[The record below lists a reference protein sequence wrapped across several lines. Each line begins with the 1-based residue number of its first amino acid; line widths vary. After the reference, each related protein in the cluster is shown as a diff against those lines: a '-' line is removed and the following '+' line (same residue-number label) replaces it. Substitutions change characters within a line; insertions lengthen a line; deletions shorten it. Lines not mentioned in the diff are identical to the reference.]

1 MVNGPPTP
9 PATTPAELED
19 AARRTGTASA
29 SEPSV
34 LLPPQMNAPMR
45 TNAPLRQELDLRVVQ
60 GMNAAIARKDYQ
72 SVGSIAGEADILVC
86 FVCVSLRETSRLMR
100 ALLDFTKS

>member
-19 AARRTGTASA
+19 AARRTGTVSA
-29 SEPSV
+29 SEPSDF
-34 LLPPQMNAPMR
+34 LPPQMNAPMR
-45 TNAPLRQELDLRVVQ
+45 TNAPIRQDLDLRVVQ
-60 GMNAAIARKDYQ
+60 GINAAIARKDYQ

-86 FVCVSLRETSRLMR
+86 FVCVSLCESSRLMR
-100 ALLDFTKS
+100 TLLDCTKS